1 MFWKPLQRNSS
12 LWKLIARRVSKCGVI
27 SGLCFPVFGLNTGKY
42 RPEINPYLDTF
53 HAVRV
58 ATQNCSMTSLH
69 TRSDFTA
76 EVSAKMSPY
85 FIAYL
90 GGAVLDVYLVFEV
103 PLTIVG
109 IELWASCLQ

>member
-1 MFWKPLQRNSS
+1 
-12 LWKLIARRVSKCGVI
+12 
-27 SGLCFPVFGLNTGKY
+27 
-42 RPEINPYLDTF
+42 
-53 HAVRV
+53 
-58 ATQNCSMTSLH
+58 
-69 TRSDFTA
+69 
-76 EVSAKMSPY
+76 MSPY